1 MVAAHSRSIG
11 SEQLAAHS
19 RSIGSEQQQDW
30 ILSLF
35 SVYLSQVEDGR
46 RCEVETRTRPSF
58 FFERK
63 TRQSCVVGP
72 RSGKAQHLSQPNR
85 ACLVGSFAKRILLSE
100 VGSFANEF
108 T

>member
-35 SVYLSQVEDGR
+35 SVYLCLRSKTDEDVKSRRGHDHLFFLRGR
-46 RCEVETRTRPSF
+46 HDNLASLGHAAGRPNICLNQ
-58 FFERK
+58 
-63 TRQSCVVGP
+63 TGP
-72 RSGKAQHLSQPNR
+72 
-85 ACLVGSFAKRILLSE
+85 VW
-100 VGSFANEF
+100 
-108 T
+108 